1 MAPVD
6 VLEKILLC
14 SKYRC
19 VLDEDGIVVVPKSAI
34 YKELSSLLEGK
45 ISPKYIYTILLQNR
59 YELYDKVLKYHNLD
73 KPINTKLDI
82 STDDD
87 DESFNLSITE
97 KDIEFNVNIP
107 LKTWHDIDCESVI
120 YKSNSKVQR
129 NYNTLRRRR
138 WTNIIFEL
146 IYETAKLPCAFIFKR
161 CKISE
166 TGIYATIYAKCP
178 DCSSNFIGKVI
189 IKPNGNTDV
198 QMECRVTNFNAD
210 IKHTK
215 KRPLSGQKR
224 VEISQSLSTGALSAT
239 TWRRREATKIM
250 NLYDS
255 EPPHLYKATTL
266 RKAKQERQDLDL
278 QVTGSCAYTNLQN
291 MKYINHA
298 GSIHGIGYDP
308 FFVHY

>member
-1 MAPVD
+1 
-6 VLEKILLC
+6 
-14 SKYRC
+14 
-19 VLDEDGIVVVPKSAI
+19 
-34 YKELSSLLEGK
+34 
-45 ISPKYIYTILLQNR
+45 
-59 YELYDKVLKYHNLD
+59 
-73 KPINTKLDI
+73 
-82 STDDD
+82 
-87 DESFNLSITE
+87 
-97 KDIEFNVNIP
+97 
-107 LKTWHDIDCESVI
+107 WHDIDCESVI

-278 QVTGSCAYTNLQN
+278 Q
-291 MKYINHA
+291 
-298 GSIHGIGYDP
+298 
-308 FFVHY
+308 